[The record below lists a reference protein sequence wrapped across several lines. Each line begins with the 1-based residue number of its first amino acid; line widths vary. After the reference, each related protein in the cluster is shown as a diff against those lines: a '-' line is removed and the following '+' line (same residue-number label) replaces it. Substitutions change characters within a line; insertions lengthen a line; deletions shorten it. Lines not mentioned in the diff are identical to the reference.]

1 MVTASV
7 TKGKNETASVSV
19 LNRSHSSD
27 CNLKNLAKAL
37 ILTSAGMLYQCGNY
51 NEEMAY
57 AARAAYAE

>member
-7 TKGKNETASVSV
+7 SKGNNKTVSV
-19 LNRSHSSD
+19 AALNRSHSSD
-27 CNLKNLAKAL
+27 CTLKNLARAL

-51 NEEMAY
+51 SEETAY